1 MTLEQFKE
9 KYFGKETSEIYY
21 TSLGNDYNLTK
32 FSIIKKYEDDYEQN
46 KRLFD
51 SGTIGIQL
59 YSIIVESIEQM
70 KQEEL
75 RQLDAAV
82 REVYL
87 SKKEVELACFRL

>member
-1 MTLEQFKE
+1 MTLQGFKE
-9 KYFGKETSEIYY
+9 RYLSKDISEIYY
-21 TSLGNDYNLTK
+21 NGLVDDYNLTK
-32 FSIIKKYEDDYEQN
+32 SSIIKKHEDEFEQN
-46 KRLFD
+46 KRLFE

-59 YSIIVESIEQM
+59 YGIIVESIEQM

-87 SKKEVELACFRL
+87 SNKIQRRLHHD

>member
-1 MTLEQFKE
+1 MTLQQFKE

-21 TSLGNDYNLTK
+21 NGLVDDYNLTK
-32 FSIIKKYEDDYEQN
+32 SSIIKKYEDEFEQN
-46 KRLFD
+46 KRLFE
-51 SGTIGIQL
+51 SGTIGIQV

-75 RQLDAAV
+75 CQLDAAV

-87 SKKEVELACFRL
+87 SSKKEVAP